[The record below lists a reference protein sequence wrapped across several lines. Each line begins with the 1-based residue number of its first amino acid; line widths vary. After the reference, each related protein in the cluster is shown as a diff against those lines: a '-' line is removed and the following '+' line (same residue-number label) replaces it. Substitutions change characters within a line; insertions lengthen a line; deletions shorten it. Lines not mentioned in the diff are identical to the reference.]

1 MNKNNL
7 PIYFAIAVILG
18 ILIGVFFGGNSPQ
31 ILSLT
36 KNTSQEQKIKRLMN
50 FIERDY
56 VDDVSTDS
64 LLDGAINQMLNKL
77 DPHSVYIPKEN
88 LQAVTENMQGN
99 FVGIGVQFRMIND
112 SITVIQ
118 PIKGGPSIKAGIK
131 AGDRILIANKDTLY
145 GKKFRSGIIPK
156 YLKGKPDTEVELQVY
171 RKSNDSLFTVNLTR
185 GKVNIKSVDL
195 AYMMNDSVGYIKLD
209 RFARNTYR
217 EFRTALRSLK
227 SKGMTD
233 LVLDLRGNGGGFIDI
248 ANRIIDEFLEKDKL
262 MVFTKNNKEKV
273 EKFFATSTG
282 MFEDG
287 GLYVLIDENSA
298 SASEIVAGA
307 LQDNDKGTI
316 IGRRSFGKGLVQI
329 EMDLGDGSAVRLTT
343 ARYYTPTGR
352 SIQKPYE
359 GNGNRKYYRDY
370 QKRLASGE
378 LLNKDSIKVN
388 DSLKYKTPKG
398 KIVYGG
404 GGIIP
409 DVFVAIDTANYMTNF
424 YFSSINNFAF
434 DYVDNNRKKLEKW
447 TIDTFVDEFDKDN
460 KIYKSYLNSLE
471 PDRTPFLKE
480 IQNLKIF
487 LEAGRTNNTVSS
499 TRKTTQ
505 KKSKTLQ
512 RYLKASIGNVL
523 FGDVGF
529 YRIIHQEDK
538 MLQKVLE
545 LESKEE

>member
-7 PIYFAIAVILG
+7 PIYFAIAVVLG
-18 ILIGVFFGGNSPQ
+18 ILIGVFFGGNSSQ
-31 ILSLT
+31 ALSFS
-36 KNTSQEQKIKRLMN
+36 KNPSQEQKIKRLIN
-50 FIERDY
+50 FIEQDY
-56 VDDVSTDS
+56 VDDVNTDS
-64 LLDGAINQMLNKL
+64 LLDGAINQMLTKL

-88 LQAVTENMQGN
+88 LQAVTESMQGN

-131 AGDRILIANKDTLY
+131 AGDRILMANKDTLY
-145 GKKFRSGIIPK
+145 GKNFKSGAVPR
-156 YLKGKPDTEVELQVY
+156 YLKGKPETKVTLQVY
-171 RKSNDSLFTVNLTR
+171 RKSNDSLFTVDITR
-185 GKVNIKSVDL
+185 DNVNIKSVDL
-195 AYMMNDSVGYIKLD
+195 AYMINDSVGYIKLD
-209 RFARNTYR
+209 RFARNTYS
-217 EFRTALRSLK
+217 EFKSALRTLK

-273 EKFFATSTG
+273 EEYFATSTG
-282 MFEDG
+282 MFENG

-316 IGRRSFGKGLVQI
+316 IGRRSFGKGLVQV

-359 GNGNRKYYRDY
+359 GDANKRYYRDY
-370 QKRLASGE
+370 QQRVKNGE
-378 LLNKDSIKVN
+378 LLNKDSIPIN
-388 DSLKYKTPKG
+388 DSLKYTTPKG
-398 KIVYGG
+398 KVVYGG

-409 DVFVAIDTANYMTNF
+409 DVFVPIDTTSYMSGS
-424 YFSSINNFAF
+424 YFNSINNFAF
-434 DYVDNNRKKLEKW
+434 DFVDNNRKKLEKW
-447 TIDTFVDEFDKDN
+447 TIDSFVDEFDADETVFDNYLSSIKDRAN
-460 KIYKSYLNSLE
+460 PSF
-471 PDRTPFLKE
+471 RTKQS
-480 IQNLKIF
+480 I
-487 LEAGRTNNTVSS
+487 
-499 TRKTTQ
+499 
-505 KKSKTLQ
+505 Q
-512 RYLKASIGNVL
+512 RYLKASIANVL

-529 YRIIHQEDK
+529 YRIIHQDDK

-545 LESKEE
+545 LESKKE